1 MANKVKIKSPN
12 PTYNGVSASLQFVK
26 GEAETDD
33 KWLVE
38 WFKNKGYEIDDSA
51 EREAEQK
58 AKEESERIAAEEAE
72 RKEAKKQVEEKK
84 KAEKKAK
91 DPDKKDE

>member
-38 WFKNKGYEIDDSA
+38 WFKNRGYKVEELADDPIENKQLEDNA
-51 EREAEQK
+51 PEQEPK
-58 AKEESERIAAEEAE
+58 ESESN
-72 RKEAKKQVEEKK
+72 KKTV
-84 KAEKKAK
+84 KKAK

>member
-38 WFKNKGYEIDDSA
+38 WFKNRGY
-51 EREAEQK
+51 K
-58 AKEESERIAAEEAE
+58 
-72 RKEAKKQVEEKK
+72 VEELADDPKENKQLEDNAPEEELKK
-84 KAEKKAK
+84 SESNKKSVKTKSK
-91 DPDKKDE
+91 DPDKKVE